1 MIRRRSLVPLLT
13 GYIDS
18 SSRLGEHFTG
28 PGSFQADESRS
39 IDRGP
44 KAKSPLQAGDKF
56 ALAHREIGSVSAV
69 AVEDLVELELF
80 KDAPKLGD
88 CVVVQVDA
96 RIDVRV
102 IGLGYDEDCGRTLGQ
117 MPFVAH
123 LTTCIAPPFER

>member
-80 KDAPKLGD
+80 KDAPKLGYR
-88 CVVVQVDA
+88 VVVQVDPRPHA
-96 RIDVRV
+96 HITPLRHHNASA
-102 IGLGYDEDCGRTLGQ
+102 LTL
-117 MPFVAH
+117 AH
-123 LTTCIAPPFER
+123 LPFPPH